1 MKTATGMIESSR
13 ASVRRA
19 ARFPWAWLALPG
31 VLWAAALSSQP
42 TDPLQLV
49 LTVDDHRPLAAIARE
64 LENRFQIVVT
74 YEEGPWVATTDVE
87 DVTSAWV
94 KAAGPDKAP
103 PKMAVIVPRRM
114 GFSFEYD
121 LYKAQGRPPDPEDL
135 LTSLLRQYEA
145 AGGPGRFRVEGRNG
159 IYHLIPSSLKD
170 AKGQWANASPVF
182 SSKVKLADEERTVDD
197 TLDEIVAQLNESSP
211 VKIGWGFVPLNLF
224 NQTRIR
230 LAADGVPAREVLHQI
245 LEQLPRRVTWLLNY
259 DPTTKR
265 YYLSFLLLPG
275 EPVRP
280 STDRP
285 S

>member
-1 MKTATGMIESSR
+1 MSSKASANR
-13 ASVRRA
+13 AYRS
-19 ARFPWAWLALPG
+19 PWAWLVLPC
-31 VLWAAALSSQP
+31 VLWAAALSGQTPGVDDSRQ
-42 TDPLQLV
+42 TLA
-49 LTVDDHRPLAAIARE
+49 VDDHRPLAALASE
-64 LENRFQIVVT
+64 LEKRLPIVVT
-74 YEEGPWVATTDVE
+74 YEDGPWVAATDVE
-87 DVTSAWV
+87 DVTAAIIKSNGSE
-94 KAAGPDKAP
+94 KAA
-103 PKMAVIVPRRM
+103 PKEPVVVPRRM
-114 GFSFEYD
+114 AITFEYALD
-121 LYKAQGRPPDPEDL
+121 KAGGRPTDPEDL
-135 LTSLLRQYEA
+135 LSTLLRQYEA

-159 IYHLIPSSLKD
+159 IYHLVPASLKD
-170 AKGQWANASPVF
+170 AKGRWVDASPVF
-182 SSKVKLADEERTVDD
+182 STPVKLADEERTVDH

-259 DPTTKR
+259 DPSTKR

-280 STDRP
+280 RTDRP